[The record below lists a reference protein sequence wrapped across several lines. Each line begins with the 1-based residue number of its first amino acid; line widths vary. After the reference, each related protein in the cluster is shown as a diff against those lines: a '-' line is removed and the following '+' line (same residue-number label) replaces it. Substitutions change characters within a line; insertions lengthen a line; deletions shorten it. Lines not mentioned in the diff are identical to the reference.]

1 MGLTGVKLGP
11 GLHPAQNRELRELYA
26 AARQLASHW
35 STLAERLGGGDV
47 VAELRAGAKAAEE
60 LMDELA
66 ELTASY
72 GLHGFPAAQGVGA
85 RMAGVRNTLADRALE
100 RNQALR
106 MAVLD
111 VQHVVTLC
119 AYLAELGRAAGD
131 DRMVEFCG
139 RWERK
144 LKRLEGRVRKAA
156 VAEGTDPDAA
166 IVPLDDGPIG
176 RAGHRVAHA
185 AGTLGEW
192 FDRRAAER
200 RASGRS

>member
-1 MGLTGVKLGP
+1 MG
-11 GLHPAQNRELRELYA
+11 EL
-26 AARQLASHW
+26 S
-35 STLAERLGGGDV
+35 
-47 VAELRAGAKAAEE
+47 
-60 LMDELA
+60 

-72 GLHGFPAAQGVGA
+72 GLHGFPAAQGTGA
-85 RMAGVRNTLADRALE
+85 RVAGLRNALADRALE

-119 AYLAELGRAAGD
+119 AYLAELARTSAD
-131 DRMVEFCG
+131 ERMAEFCG

-156 VAEGTDPDAA
+156 VAEASDPDAA

-176 RAGHRVAHA
+176 RAGHRVASA
-185 AGTLGEW
+185 AGTFGEW

-200 RASGRS
+200 RS

>member
-1 MGLTGVKLGP
+1 VIPPEPTP
-11 GLHPAQNRELRELYA
+11 DLHPAQNRALRELYA
-26 AARQLASHW
+26 AARQLARHW
-35 STLAERLGGGDV
+35 STLADRLGAGDG
-47 VAELRAGAKAAEE
+47 VAELRAGAEAAEALVSE
-60 LMDELA
+60 LG

-72 GLHGFPAAQGVGA
+72 GVYGFPAAQGVGA
-85 RMAGVRNTLADRALE
+85 RVAGVRNVLADRALE

-119 AYLAELGRAAGD
+119 AYLAELGRVSD
-131 DRMVEFCG
+131 DETMVEFCG

-144 LKRLEGRVRKAA
+144 LKRLEGRVRKVA

-166 IVPLDDGPIG
+166 IVPLDDGPVG
-176 RAGHRVAHA
+176 RAGHRVAQA

-200 RASGRS
+200 RG

>member
-1 MGLTGVKLGP
+1 VTAGNDDPTP
-11 GLHPAQNRELRELYA
+11 GLHPAQNRALRELYA

-35 STLAERLGGGDV
+35 STLADRLGAGPGP
-47 VAELRAGAKAAEE
+47 AELRAGAEAAEE
-60 LMDELA
+60 LMGELA
-66 ELTASY
+66 DLTASY
-72 GLHGFPAAQGVGA
+72 GLYGFPAAQGVGA
-85 RMAGVRNTLADRALE
+85 RLAGVRNAVADRALE

-119 AYLAELGRAAGD
+119 AYLAELARARGD
-131 DRMVEFCG
+131 ERLVEFCG

-144 LKRLEGRVRKAA
+144 LKRLESRVRKAA
-156 VAEGTDPDAA
+156 VAEAADPDAA
-166 IVPLDDGPIG
+166 IAPLDDGPVG
-176 RAGHRVAHA
+176 RAGHRVAGA

-200 RASGRS
+200 RGQS

>member
-1 MGLTGVKLGP
+1 VTGP
-11 GLHPAQNRELRELYA
+11 GGDSTPALHPAQNRALRELYA
-26 AARQLASHW
+26 AARQLSRHW
-35 STLAERLGGGDV
+35 STLAERLGAGDG
-47 VAELRAGAKAAEE
+47 VAELQAGAQAAEE
-60 LMDELA
+60 LVGELE
-66 ELTASY
+66 ELTAAY
-72 GLHGFPAAQGVGA
+72 GLYGFPAAESVGA
-85 RMAGVRNTLADRALE
+85 RVAGVRNAFADRALE

-119 AYLAELGRAAGD
+119 AYLAELGRTGGD
-131 DRMVEFCG
+131 EKMIEFCG

-144 LKRLEGRVRKAA
+144 LKRLEARVRKAA

-166 IVPLDDGPIG
+166 IVPLDDGPLG
-176 RAGHRVAHA
+176 RAGHRMATA

-200 RASGRS
+200 RG

>member
-1 MGLTGVKLGP
+1 VTPRADDATP
-11 GLHPAQNRELRELYA
+11 GLHPAQNRALRELYA
-26 AARQLASHW
+26 AARQLSRHW
-35 STLAERLGGGDV
+35 SILAERLGAGDGV
-47 VAELRAGAKAAEE
+47 DELRAGAQAAEE
-60 LMDELA
+60 LVGELA

-72 GLHGFPAAQGVGA
+72 GLYGFPAAQGMGA
-85 RMAGVRNTLADRALE
+85 RVAGVRNAVADRALE

-119 AYLAELGRAAGD
+119 AYLAELGRAGGD
-131 DRMVEFCG
+131 EKMVEFCG

-144 LKRLEGRVRKAA
+144 LKRLESRVRKAA

-176 RAGHRVAHA
+176 RAGHRVASA

-200 RASGRS
+200 RG

>member
-1 MGLTGVKLGP
+1 VTPLGGEPTP
-11 GLHPAQNRELRELYA
+11 GLHPAQNRALRELYA
-26 AARQLASHW
+26 SARQLSRHW
-35 STLAERLGGGDV
+35 TTLAGRLGAGDG
-47 VAELRAGAKAAEE
+47 VAELRAGAQAADE
-60 LMDELA
+60 LVGELA
-66 ELTASY
+66 ELTAGY
-72 GLHGFPAAQGVGA
+72 GLYGFPAAESVGA
-85 RMAGVRNTLADRALE
+85 RVAGVRNTLADRTLE

-131 DRMVEFCG
+131 EKMVEFCG

-144 LKRLEGRVRKAA
+144 LKRLESRVRKAA

-176 RAGHRVAHA
+176 RAGHRVANA

-200 RASGRS
+200 RG

>member
-1 MGLTGVKLGP
+1 VTPLGGDSTP
-11 GLHPAQNRELRELYA
+11 GLHPAQNRALRELYA
-26 AARQLASHW
+26 AARQLSRHW
-35 STLAERLGGGDV
+35 STLAERLGAGNGVD
-47 VAELRAGAKAAEE
+47 ELRAGAQAAED
-60 LMDELA
+60 LVGELA
-66 ELTASY
+66 ELTVSY
-72 GLHGFPAAQGVGA
+72 GLHGFPAAEGVGA
-85 RMAGVRNTLADRALE
+85 RMAGVRNAVADRALE

-119 AYLAELGRAAGD
+119 AYLAELGRAGD
-131 DRMVEFCG
+131 DGKMVEFCG

-166 IVPLDDGPIG
+166 IVPLDEGPIG
-176 RAGHRVAHA
+176 RAGHRVASA

-200 RASGRS
+200 RGS

>member
-1 MGLTGVKLGP
+1 VTPRADEATP
-11 GLHPAQNRELRELYA
+11 GLHPAQNRALRELYA
-26 AARQLASHW
+26 AARQLSRHW
-35 STLAERLGGGDV
+35 STLAERLGAGDG
-47 VAELRAGAKAAEE
+47 VAELQAGAQAAEE
-60 LMDELA
+60 LVGELE
-66 ELTASY
+66 ELTAAY
-72 GLHGFPAAQGVGA
+72 GLYGFPAAESVGA
-85 RMAGVRNTLADRALE
+85 RVAGVRNAFADRALE

-119 AYLAELGRAAGD
+119 AYLAELGRAGGD
-131 DRMVEFCG
+131 EKMVEFCG

-144 LKRLEGRVRKAA
+144 LKRLEARVRKAA

-166 IVPLDDGPIG
+166 IVPLDDGPLG
-176 RAGHRVAHA
+176 RAGHRMATA

-200 RASGRS
+200 RG

>member
-1 MGLTGVKLGP
+1 MTPPGSDSTP
-11 GLHPAQNRELRELYA
+11 GLHPAQNRALRELYA
-26 AARQLASHW
+26 AARQLGRHW
-35 STLAERLGGGDV
+35 STLADRLGAGDGV
-47 VAELRAGAKAAEE
+47 PELRAGAQAAED
-60 LMDELA
+60 LIAELA

-72 GLHGFPAAQGVGA
+72 GLYGFPAAQSVGA
-85 RMAGVRNTLADRALE
+85 RVAGVRNVLADRALE

-119 AYLAELGRAAGD
+119 AYLAELGRAGGD
-131 DRMVEFCG
+131 EKMVEFCG

-144 LKRLEGRVRKAA
+144 LKRLESRVRKAA
-156 VAEGTDPDAA
+156 VAEGTNPDKA
-166 IVPLDDGPIG
+166 IEPLDDGPIG
-176 RAGHRVAHA
+176 RAGHRVASV

-200 RASGRS
+200 RG

>member
-1 MGLTGVKLGP
+1 VTAPGVDPTP
-11 GLHPAQNRELRELYA
+11 GLHPAQNRALRELYA
-26 AARQLASHW
+26 AARQLSRHW
-35 STLAERLGGGDV
+35 STLAERLGAGDG
-47 VAELRAGAKAAEE
+47 VAELQAGAQAAEE
-60 LMDELA
+60 LVGELE
-66 ELTASY
+66 ELTAAY
-72 GLHGFPAAQGVGA
+72 GLYGFPAAESVGA
-85 RMAGVRNTLADRALE
+85 RVAGVRNAFADRALE

-119 AYLAELGRAAGD
+119 AYLAELGRAGGD
-131 DRMVEFCG
+131 EKMVEFCG

-144 LKRLEGRVRKAA
+144 LKRLEARVRKAA

-166 IVPLDDGPIG
+166 IVPLDDGPLG
-176 RAGHRVAHA
+176 RAGHRMATA

-200 RASGRS
+200 RG